1 MLNNTMKTKIF
12 DTLILISMI
21 ILFALAHVSPLVG
34 IIMMSLAGNMVY
46 QILGAILQVV
56 SIAGLVYIHYWNG
69 TFRSDKKDLD

>member
-12 DTLILISMI
+12 DTLILIIMI

-34 IIMMSLAGNMVY
+34 IVIMSLAGDTVY
-46 QILGAILQVV
+46 LILGAILQVV

-69 TFRSDKKDLD
+69 SFRSDKKDLD

>member
-1 MLNNTMKTKIF
+1 
-12 DTLILISMI
+12 
-21 ILFALAHVSPLVG
+21 
-34 IIMMSLAGNMVY
+34 MSLAGNMVY